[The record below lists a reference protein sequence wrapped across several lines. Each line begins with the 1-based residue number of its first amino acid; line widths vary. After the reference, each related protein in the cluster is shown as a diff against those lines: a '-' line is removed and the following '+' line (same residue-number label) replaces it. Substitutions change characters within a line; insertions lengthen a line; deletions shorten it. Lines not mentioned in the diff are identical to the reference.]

1 MHLFA
6 NMTRTLVILLLTV
19 RVLAAPLAM
28 RPEPFKTPANYR
40 LVARVCAWPAQRP
53 QRSLSLT
60 SLAPCFRGGGPD
72 NAEGRGHGPVPPNL
86 LSLSRA
92 RLSRLLGPE
101 LTGPSSEQLPCFLRC

>member
-1 MHLFA
+1 MHLFVNA
-6 NMTRTLVILLLTV
+6 TRTLVILLLTL

-28 RPEPFKTPANYR
+28 RPEPLKTPARYQ

-60 SLAPCFRGGGPD
+60 SLAPCYRGGCLD
-72 NAEGRGHGPVPPNL
+72 DAEGRSYGSVPPNL

-92 RLSRLLGPE
+92 ILSRLLGPE
-101 LTGPSSEQLPCFLRC
+101 LLGPFSGHLPICLRC